1 MCGRYG
7 FSRPEKIAR
16 YYQDLVLPPET
27 ELRPRYNIAPSQVVP
42 VVTSEHTLAQMHWG
56 LVPYWARE
64 GASIR
69 PQINARSEGIET
81 KATFRKAFRQQRC
94 LIPASFFYEWKRT
107 ANGKTPY
114 LFKLKQT
121 DIFSFAGIY
130 DMWRGQDGKELLSCA
145 IITTEPNS
153 LLSPIH
159 NRMPV
164 ILHRDGEN
172 DWLNP
177 DTIEPE
183 QLHRFLKP
191 YPAEEMEAY
200 QVSQAVNKP
209 SNDTPSII
217 KPLS

>member
-16 YYQDLVLPPET
+16 YYQDLVLPPAT
-27 ELRPRYNIAPSQVVP
+27 ELQPRYNIAPSQVVP
-42 VVTSEHTLAQMHWG
+42 VVTADHTLALMHWG

-69 PQINARSEGIET
+69 PQINARAEGIET

-94 LIPASFFYEWKRT
+94 LIPATHFFEWKRT
-107 ANGKTPY
+107 PDGKDPY
-114 LFKLKQT
+114 LFKLKHEEL
-121 DIFSFAGIY
+121 FSFAGIY
-130 DMWRGQDGKELLSCA
+130 DVWRGQDGKELVSCA
-145 IITTEPNS
+145 IITTEPNA
-153 LLSPIH
+153 LLAPIH

-164 ILHRDGEN
+164 ILPRN
-172 DWLNP
+172 DEQAWLNP

-183 QLHRFLKP
+183 QLHHFLQP

-200 QVSQAVNKP
+200 QVARIVNSPATDSPAVVQ
-209 SNDTPSII
+209 
-217 KPLS
+217 PLH